1 MNDIKIYHFSIRV
14 SNVTESGKIIC
25 NCYVKVVVFE
35 FVINWNIN
43 IISFSTWFLIFLLEK
58 IKEDFILLIFY
69 QFQLH

>member
-35 FVINWNIN
+35 FVIN
-43 IISFSTWFLIFLLEK
+43 
-58 IKEDFILLIFY
+58 
-69 QFQLH
+69 